1 MFSTLRNS
9 TSLLQISRGR
19 SMKKITIYIFSKYN
33 FIFSSLKFRNT
44 VQKNLNLS
52 PLLPSNGR
60 ISPGIDFTR
69 GNTNCSAD
77 KPEHKTFDWNEEGE
91 SPLLESFIVWSFV
104 FRWIINRVSFDQRRK
119 EKRARN
125 FCFSNRIPPPPY
137 FLGAERLKLFK

>member
-1 MFSTLRNS
+1 
-9 TSLLQISRGR
+9 
-19 SMKKITIYIFSKYN
+19 MKKITIYIFSKYN

-77 KPEHKTFDWNEEGE
+77 KPEHKTFDWNEDLSQVRMKQKRVNRHCS
-91 SPLLESFIVWSFV
+91 SPLSFDPLFSDGSLIEYRSTKGEKKREHVISV
-104 FRWIINRVSFDQRRK
+104 FRIEFHRRHIFWGQNDLNFLNNSSRKRV
-119 EKRARN
+119 E
-125 FCFSNRIPPPPY
+125 
-137 FLGAERLKLFK
+137 